1 MAIVGKKHW
10 LTFLSFF
17 IILNTLFFYGFIRD
31 GTWAVIA
38 VLLIPICYK
47 ISRINFFLSANSF
60 LFTTLFL
67 IWVVDFGFP
76 NLFYEFAYDRL
87 ITRIDYNVIKTP
99 PHIPGTPIYKKNKTV
114 DMIQPSGHLRALA
127 NKVNPDDGHV
137 LEYEPRKIIFKT
149 DSLGF
154 RNNSNYNAQPFV
166 LVGDSFIAGSA
177 NTQKHTLSSV
187 LKDKYKVNTYSMG
200 VAGADLEDYL
210 TYIKMLEGLYKSP
223 FKVLLFVYESN
234 DFPKVEPEKT
244 QEPIGFTNFHKK
256 PIKLY
261 KKFFRQT
268 GLYRYTWMGYKSIT
282 NRYKDD
288 KFSRIQI
295 NKIGNHLIG
304 FGRNEIRQAH
314 QNEYIPP
321 PIIEKTLKSLKDKI
335 LHIYYIPE
343 KYRIYYPLIYDAD
356 KVPLPNATWEKVSSI
371 TKKLEI
377 PITNLGPVFIREA
390 KRYFFEKNQFIYWKD
405 DEHWNIKGVSLAA
418 KVMCQTIKELKC
430 IYN

>member
-38 VLLIPICYK
+38 ILLIPISYK
-47 ISRINFFLSANSF
+47 ISRINFFVSATSF

-87 ITRIDYNVIKTP
+87 ITRIESDVRKTP
-99 PHIPGTPIYKKNKTV
+99 PYIPGTPIYKKNKTIN
-114 DMIQPSGHLRALA
+114 MIQASGSLRRLA

-137 LEYEPRKIIFKT
+137 LQYESRKIIFKT

-166 LVGDSFIAGSA
+166 LVGDSFIAGTG

-187 LKDKYKVNTYSMG
+187 LKNKYKVDTYSMG
-200 VAGADLEDYL
+200 VAGADPVDYL
-210 TYIKMLEGLYKSP
+210 TYIKMLEGLSKNP
-223 FKVLLFVYESN
+223 FKVLLFIFESN
-234 DFPKVEPEKT
+234 DFPEIEHGNT
-244 QEPIGFTNFHKK
+244 QEPIGFTNFYKK

-261 KKFFRQT
+261 KNYFRQT
-268 GLYRYTWMGYKSIT
+268 GLYRYTWMAYKSIK
-282 NRYKDD
+282 NSYKDD

-321 PIIEKTLKSLKDKI
+321 QIIEKTFKSLKDKVF
-335 LHIYYIPE
+335 HIYYIPE
-343 KYRIYYPLIYDAD
+343 KYRTYYPLIYGSE
-356 KVPLPNATWEKVSSI
+356 KGPLPNATWEKVSSI
-371 TKKLEI
+371 TKKLKI
-377 PITNLGPVFIREA
+377 PITNLGPIFVREA
-390 KRYFFEKNQFIYWKD
+390 KRYFLKENQFIYWKD
-405 DEHWNIKGVSLAA
+405 DIHWNIKGISLTAE
-418 KVMCQTIKELKC
+418 VMCQTIKELKC